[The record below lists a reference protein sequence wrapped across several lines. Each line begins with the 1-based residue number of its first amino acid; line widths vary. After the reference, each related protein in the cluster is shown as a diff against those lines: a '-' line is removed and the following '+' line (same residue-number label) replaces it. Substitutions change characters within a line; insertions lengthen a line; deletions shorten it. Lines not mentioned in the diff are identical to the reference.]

1 MALLDRLT
9 SNRHLSEAA
18 LSAVWADA
26 CLDGSQP
33 AHPHLADCPACRA
46 RLAALAAWLDDLRDD
61 AVAEADAAFPAERL
75 AAQHSQIFRRLEAL
89 GRSAKVIVF
98 PKLAQPIASST
109 SPVRRWVA
117 SAAAAGLIA
126 GVALG
131 NYMDL
136 RHTILRPATVPASDV
151 MAGIH
156 TVPAGQSDFSDE
168 ELLWQLEE
176 FAASAMPDALTA
188 FDSLTPRA
196 RDYPR

>member
-1 MALLDRLT
+1 VALLDRLT

-18 LSAVWADA
+18 LSAAWADA
-26 CLDGSQP
+26 RLDGSRP
-33 AHPHLADCPACRA
+33 AHPHLAGCPACRA
-46 RLAALAAWLDDLRDD
+46 RLAELSTWLDDMRDD
-61 AVAEADAAFPAERL
+61 AVAEADAAFPSERL
-75 AAQHSQIFRRLEAL
+75 AAQHGQIFRRLEAL

-136 RHTILRPATVPASDV
+136 RHTILRPATTPAADV
-151 MAGIH
+151 MAGIQ
-156 TVPAGQSDFSDE
+156 TAAAGQPISDE
-168 ELLWQLEE
+168 ELLWHLEE
-176 FAASAMPDALTA
+176 LSSSNMPESLTA